1 MRSLSAAF
9 AALFLSSFSAFAAD
23 APTCE
28 GELWIVRKSRIV
40 EGGTMEGFL
49 QAIEAQM
56 AWYRA
61 NGIVDNE
68 TAVGPVQDAAL
79 GATPQPVENIVM
91 TIHMDSP
98 SGPADG
104 LPYGDAEWDAFV
116 RLFGENSEIVE
127 ETRFCN
133 TGY

>member
-1 MRSLSAAF
+1 MRRLLAAF
-9 AALFLSSFSAFAAD
+9 PALFLCSFSAVAAEG
-23 APTCE
+23 PTCD
-28 GELWIVRKSRIV
+28 GEIWIVRKSRII

-61 NGIVDNE
+61 NGVMTNE
-68 TAVGPVQDAAL
+68 TAVGPVLAATL
-79 GATPQPVENIVM
+79 GITPQPFENLVM

-98 SGPADG
+98 RSPADD
-104 LPYGDAEWDAFV
+104 LPYGDAAWDAFV
-116 RLFGENSEIVE
+116 QRFAENSEIVE
-127 ETRFCN
+127 ESRFCH